1 MAVARK
7 PKVNSKGDQELK
19 RADEQFNKF
28 EEQVKS
34 LTHDE
39 ISKAKIV
46 EMEPQTKLS
55 TREIEKS
62 DAPYIKPVRA
72 IFSTEKFNEAFRK
85 ERDDGW
91 KYVKCIVENNEIQ
104 GERIEKWTKRWTG
117 EPAHFWQIPVNKPIY
132 LPKFLAEEL
141 QNCCYHRLVMEEA
154 SQSNNDGS
162 SLTHSLVSKE
172 TRHRIDCRSVGFA
185 SGF

>member
-1 MAVARK
+1 MAAARK
-7 PKVNSKGDQELK
+7 PKVNSKGNQELQK
-19 RADEQFNKF
+19 ADEHFTKF

-39 ISKAKIV
+39 VSKAPTQ
-46 EMEPQTKLS
+46 ETEPQTKLS
-55 TREIEKS
+55 NREIDKS
-62 DAPYIKPVRA
+62 DASYIKPVRA
-72 IFSTEKFNEAFRK
+72 IFSKEKFNENFRK
-85 ERDDGW
+85 ERDEGW
-91 KYVKCIVENNEIQ
+91 KYVKCIVENNEII
-104 GERIEKWTKRWTG
+104 GERIEKWTKRWPG

-141 QNCCYHRLVMEEA
+141 QNCCYHRLVMEE
-154 SQSNNDGS
+154 SQQNVEG

-172 TRHRIDCRSVGFA
+172 TRHRLDCRSVGFA